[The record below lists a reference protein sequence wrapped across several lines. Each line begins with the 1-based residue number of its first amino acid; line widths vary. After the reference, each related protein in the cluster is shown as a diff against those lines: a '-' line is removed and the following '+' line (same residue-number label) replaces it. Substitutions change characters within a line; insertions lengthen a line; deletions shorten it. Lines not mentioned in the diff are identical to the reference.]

1 MEEGWVF
8 EGGNDSLYHT
18 SGSTGIGKNFGK
30 KLWHGCWRTGYTM
43 LLQVYRRALKRIG
56 ELAQFRELKATAS
69 LSDLMIP
76 WVVSER
82 RFGRRP

>member
-43 LLQVYRRALKRIG
+43 VLQVYRRPLSGLENWLNSENSR
-56 ELAQFRELKATAS
+56 LPLPS
-69 LSDLMIP
+69 LI
-76 WVVSER
+76 
-82 RFGRRP
+82 